1 MKTCRK
7 ILILCPFPKNVSA
20 VQRLKYEQYLAN
32 WEDNNFHITVSPF
45 MDMKMWNVLYK
56 KGFFIRKVIGTLRAY
71 FNRII
76 ILTKISNFDIVY
88 IVLWVT
94 PIGSSFFELITR
106 MLSKKIIFDIDD
118 FLILEKDNNINF
130 FVKFLKSTKKTL
142 FLIKYADHVITSS
155 PFLNSYCLSLN
166 KKSKSTYITSSINTD
181 YIKPKNYTNFN
192 NNLVTIGWTGTF
204 TSKIYLDTL
213 INVFQ
218 RFIQMNRHDI
228 RILHK
233 PIEKRVVFIRR

>member
-1 MKTCRK
+1 M
-7 ILILCPFPKNVSA
+7 
-20 VQRLKYEQYLAN
+20 
-32 WEDNNFHITVSPF
+32 
-45 MDMKMWNVLYK
+45 
-56 KGFFIRKVIGTLRAY
+56 
-71 FNRII
+71 
-76 ILTKISNFDIVY
+76 
-88 IVLWVT
+88 
-94 PIGSSFFELITR
+94 
-106 MLSKKIIFDIDD
+106 
-118 FLILEKDNNINF
+118 
-130 FVKFLKSTKKTL
+130 KSTKKTL

-218 RFIQMNRHDI
+218 RLAKKYEFKLIIIGNFNYFINDVSFEVIEWTLQNELLDLHRIDI
-228 RILHK
+228 GVYPLIKEDWVLGKSGLKVIQYLALGIPSVSTNYGSASNIIIDKKNGFLANTEDEWYNILEELINNK
-233 PIEKRVVFIRR
+233 LLRQQIGLQARQTAENNYSTKVVKNKYLEILNNT

>member
-7 ILILCPFPKNVSA
+7 ILILCPFPKNVAA

-118 FLILEKDNNINF
+118 FLIL
-130 FVKFLKSTKKTL
+130 
-142 FLIKYADHVITSS
+142 
-155 PFLNSYCLSLN
+155 
-166 KKSKSTYITSSINTD
+166 
-181 YIKPKNYTNFN
+181 
-192 NNLVTIGWTGTF
+192 
-204 TSKIYLDTL
+204 
-213 INVFQ
+213 
-218 RFIQMNRHDI
+218 
-228 RILHK
+228 
-233 PIEKRVVFIRR
+233 